1 MSEKSTGWP
10 GFRDRLELVYKRYT
24 RTWSPSSNGDSSL
37 LASCSDRH
45 FQGTAAAGSPRLTNH
60 NLATSED
67 KAHGMGCLPIRPAKC
82 QAWPLWTS
90 LSHCL
95 TLSQYLWPRRWNTDG
110 QACIRSPTQN
120 PETLTVQPTT
130 RCPETNPDTIWR
142 KRMLE
147 SSVCSRPVFLFSQN
161 LGQLGQEFSRPTTP
175 SHTHLSLQGHPSF
188 PIFQIKESLSGT
200 LNILRCPARILMDML
215 L

>member
-1 MSEKSTGWP
+1 MSEKSTGWS
-10 GFRDRLELVYKRYT
+10 GFRHRLELVYKRYT
-24 RTWSPSSNGDSSL
+24 RNWCPTPNSDSSL

-60 NLATSED
+60 SLATSED
-67 KAHGMGCLPIRPAKC
+67 KAHGMGCLPIVPAKC
-82 QAWPLWTS
+82 QAWPLWTN

-120 PETLTVQPTT
+120 PETLTIHPTT
-130 RCPETNPDTIWR
+130 RAP
-142 KRMLE
+142 
-147 SSVCSRPVFLFSQN
+147 RPIQILFEGERCWKVLSALDPFLLFSQN

-175 SHTHLSLQGHPSF
+175 GHTHLSLQGHPSF
-188 PIFQIKESLSGT
+188 PVFQIKESLSGT
-200 LNILRCPARILMDML
+200 LNILRCPARILMDMPL
-215 L
+215 